1 MCVIIALCRCYY
13 RSFELHLA
21 GVCVCMFTVGKVF
34 VGYPAAI
41 TERRSN
47 VARVF
52 ALRKYDF
59 QNVCACRRLRFHIHC
74 FFFIHTAGS
83 RYVLRFCISG
93 LICTRVVVFRW
104 IGLWNYFYK
113 RWKQKDV
120 VVQQSKADRLP
131 FASQRTHIYSH
142 IFIYYVYIRRE
153 AFNYWP
159 LAALAKVCVWRRS
172 FVLLLL

>member
-1 MCVIIALCRCYY
+1 MYVIIALCRCYY

-21 GVCVCMFTVGKVF
+21 GVCVCVYRGESFRRISRRDHRASFKRCSCFCASEIRFSERLCLQETAIS
-34 VGYPAAI
+34 YP
-41 TERRSN
+41 
-47 VARVF
+47 
-52 ALRKYDF
+52 L
-59 QNVCACRRLRFHIHC
+59 

-113 RWKQKDV
+113 RRKQKDV

-131 FASQRTHIYSH
+131 FASQRTHI
-142 IFIYYVYIRRE
+142 
-153 AFNYWP
+153 
-159 LAALAKVCVWRRS
+159 
-172 FVLLLL
+172 